1 MFIAHLSLKGLAH
14 ATISSYIS
22 GIGFKCKLLGVS
34 DNTQN
39 FLIRKLLE
47 GIKRSNHSKDCRLP
61 ITKHI
66 LEKLIKTTS
75 LVCSSNFEAILFST
89 AFSVAYHAFLRV
101 GEFTLSSNQTNQ
113 VIAFEHLKFVTNQKS
128 TVDYIEFIVP
138 FSKTDQIGKG
148 ESVILEPTKNFVCPI
163 LWLKKYIAMRP
174 KISGQLFVHLDGS
187 PLTRFQFC
195 SVLNKSLEVAG
206 LPKSHYKSHSFR
218 IGAASDSFSYGHSEL
233 EIKKQGRW
241 SSNAFKSYIRI
252 K

>member
-39 FLIRKLLE
+39 FLIRNLLE

-148 ESVILEPTKNFVCPI
+148 ESVILEPTKKFCMSCIVVKKIYSYETKDKWSVICAFRWQSSDKVSI
-163 LWLKKYIAMRP
+163 LFSIK
-174 KISGQLFVHLDGS
+174 Q
-187 PLTRFQFC
+187 
-195 SVLNKSLEVAG
+195 VA
-206 LPKSHYKSHSFR
+206 
-218 IGAASDSFSYGHSEL
+218 
-233 EIKKQGRW
+233 
-241 SSNAFKSYIRI
+241 
-252 K
+252 